1 MKNKFK
7 LIILLITG
15 VICFYIISFNL
26 NLLLNKKYA
35 VDEISFTNRKKGL
48 IGLQEIISN
57 DYANMFY
64 LNIFYIILL
73 IGLVVI
79 ILIKKKG

>member
-15 VICFYIISFNL
+15 VVCFYIISFNL

-35 VDEISFTNRKKGL
+35 VDEISFTNRKQGL
-48 IGLQEIISN
+48 IGLQEIISK
-57 DYANMFY
+57 DYTNMFY
-64 LNIFYIILL
+64 LNIFYVILL
-73 IGLVVI
+73 IGFAVI
-79 ILIKKKG
+79 ILIKKKE